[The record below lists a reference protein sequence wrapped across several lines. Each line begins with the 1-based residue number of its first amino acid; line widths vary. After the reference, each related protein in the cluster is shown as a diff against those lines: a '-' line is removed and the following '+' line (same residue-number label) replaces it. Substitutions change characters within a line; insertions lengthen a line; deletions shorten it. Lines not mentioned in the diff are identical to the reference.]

1 MKAEGHEIQL
11 ISPLE
16 IKKKKKKKQ
25 LYITFQMN
33 FT

>member
-16 IKKKKKKKQ
+16 IKEKKKKQ